1 MSIKSQINAALN
13 RSDVVIIKGVECH
26 IEFGRY
32 RNGTVAMQATIADQ
46 TDLEFGQPFATLSV
60 NWEANWQ
67 GATPYAEFFK
77 FPSVVIKNYSE
88 NEGILDD
95 LVKAGVLTRGAY
107 LGGSNGKVEAC
118 LLTPKWEK
126 IASAKPN

>member
-1 MSIKSQINAALN
+1 MGWNLNQSLSSYANGFNAPTQAWK
-13 RSDVVIIKGVECH
+13 DYMKTKGY
-26 IEFGRY
+26 G
-32 RNGTVAMQATIADQ
+32 
-46 TDLEFGQPFATLSV
+46 TDLGYGT
-60 NWEANWQ
+60 
-67 GATPYAEFFK
+67 AEHG
-77 FPSVVIKNYSE
+77 VIKNYSE